1 MQPEGPIPE
10 VELGRGVDLGEL
22 QLAFQ
27 PVVDL
32 EDGSITSVEA
42 LVRWEH
48 PTRGLLW
55 PGQFLDDSTEAD
67 VQRRVTGWVLNDAA
81 RCAAHWRAEYPEQLI
96 TVAVN
101 LSDDD
106 LESPNLA
113 QHLANVLRA
122 HTLEPGA
129 LALEI
134 SETALFANLERAKT
148 RLLAFR
154 DLGVQVFVDDFGTAY
169 SSVVASLESMPT
181 EAVYVLPES
190 VGAMKG
196 EAHDGILM
204 SLASIESLPIDVI
217 KIDRHFVQ
225 RLFAGEREGA
235 LVESVIRL
243 SHRLGFRVQAE
254 GVEHETEAV
263 RLREVGCDLAQGYYF
278 HRPQTSGYVDVLLRE
293 AANARASAAAEA
305 AEGAISS

>member
-1 MQPEGPIPE
+1 MQSDMSVPEAA
-10 VELGRGVDLGEL
+10 LGRGVDEGQL
-22 QLAFQ
+22 QLAYQ

-32 EDGSITSVEA
+32 LNGSVTCVEA

-55 PGQFLDDSTEAD
+55 PGEFLDDSVDPEI
-67 VQRRVTGWVLNDAA
+67 QRRMTGWVLNDAA
-81 RCAAHWRAEYPEQLI
+81 RSASHWRTEFPDQPI

-101 LSDDD
+101 LSGHD

-113 QHLANVLRA
+113 AHLANVLRA
-122 HTLEPGA
+122 HDLEPGA
-129 LALEI
+129 LALEVGE
-134 SETALFANLERAKT
+134 SVLYADLERARV
-148 RLLAFR
+148 RLVSFR

-169 SSVVASLESMPT
+169 SSVVSSLETMPAG
-181 EAVYVLPES
+181 AVYVLPES

-196 EAHDGILM
+196 EASDGILM

-217 KIDRHFVQ
+217 KIDRRFVQ
-225 RLFAGEREGA
+225 RLFAGDREGA

-254 GVEHETEAV
+254 GVEHEVEAA
-263 RLREVGCDLAQGYYF
+263 RLRDVNCDLAQGYYF
-278 HRPQTSGYVDVLLRE
+278 HRPMTSGYIDVLLRE
-293 AANARASAAAEA
+293 GQAARQVARDGVAQ
-305 AEGAISS
+305 